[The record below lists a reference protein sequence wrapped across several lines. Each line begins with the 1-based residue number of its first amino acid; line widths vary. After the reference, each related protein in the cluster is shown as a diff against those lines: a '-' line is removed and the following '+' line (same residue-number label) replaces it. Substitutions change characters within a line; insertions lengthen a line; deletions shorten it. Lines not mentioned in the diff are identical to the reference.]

1 MGPRIFVSDV
11 QESVHFVRYKPIENQ
26 LVIFADETYQ
36 RSVGYG
42 LVKCNNVQVA
52 AFPSCFNCLV
62 LHVVCDEGSY
72 LHFQVHDL
80 LLHTRLQHGCC
91 S

>member
-1 MGPRIFVSDV
+1 MLRKCENKVSNRIVMSIVHLPSVTHPQHLPTLVVDIQTMGPRIFVSDV

-42 LVKCNNVQVA
+42 LVKCNNV
-52 AFPSCFNCLV
+52 
-62 LHVVCDEGSY
+62 
-72 LHFQVHDL
+72 
-80 LLHTRLQHGCC
+80 
-91 S
+91 